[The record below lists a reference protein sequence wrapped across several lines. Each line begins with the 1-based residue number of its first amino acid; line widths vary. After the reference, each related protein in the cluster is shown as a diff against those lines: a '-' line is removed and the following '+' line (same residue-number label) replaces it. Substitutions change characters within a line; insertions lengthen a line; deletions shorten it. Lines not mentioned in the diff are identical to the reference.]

1 MSGWRK
7 RQIADKMEKT
17 MNTNPILLFVA
28 QTVAPRSL
36 AAYMADANLR
46 LREQTTQS
54 VVHEAKLPEYP
65 ADKE

>member
-7 RQIADKMEKT
+7 RQIADKMENEMKST
-17 MNTNPILLFVA
+17 DPILLFVA
-28 QTVAPRSL
+28 QTIAPKSL
-36 AAYMADANLR
+36 AAYMSDANLR

-65 ADKE
+65 AGE